1 MKVSYGDPE
10 IRQALQSH
18 FGDDPSNYPVNVTLL
33 APGFLETRY
42 TESLKTKRRQFGIF
56 DTEAGK
62 VLAELPVNATLTP
75 GSAYIIGRD
84 HQDNAMG
91 LFEYEETMSLPYPA
105 ESSARVFA
113 AQSAQ
118 REIRKRGDNPE
129 TDMTVKTEPSHFRR
143 HFAGAILKR
152 FGSGDGE
159 LALLGS
165 GGNDI
170 KYHLVNCAGIPR
182 DATFLQGVAEPTQ
195 TVIHMFTDPLNRQE
209 QTLNVEAMT
218 ERLQRRAR

>member
-10 IRQALQSH
+10 IRQALRSH
-18 FGDDPSNYPVNVTLL
+18 FGEDPSNYPVNVTLL

-56 DTEAGK
+56 NTDAGQ

-75 GSAYIIGRD
+75 GNAYIIGREHRD
-84 HQDNAMG
+84 SVMG

-105 ESSARVFA
+105 QSSARVFA

-118 REIRKRGDNPE
+118 REIRKRGDNPG
-129 TDMTVKTEPSHFRR
+129 TDLTVKTEPSVFRR
-143 HFAGAILKR
+143 NFAGAIIKR
-152 FGSGDGE
+152 FGTGNGE

-165 GGNDI
+165 GCDDI
-170 KYHLVNCAGIPR
+170 KYHLVNCAGISR
-182 DATFLQGVAEPTQ
+182 DATFLQGTAEPTQ
-195 TVIHMFTDPLNRQE
+195 TIIHTFTDPLNRQE